1 MSVASTTE
9 LRADRDGGGAQ
20 STMDLD
26 SNRGAA
32 TSLSH
37 LIPTSHSLDREECSV
52 PSELTHRPPNVPAT
66 RNSGTPCAVCVACT
80 LILAESFCN
89 Y

>member
-52 PSELTHRPPNVPAT
+52 PSELTHRPPNVPQRHAIQAMHA
-66 RNSGTPCAVCVACT
+66 RSAGMHVH
-80 LILAESFCN
+80 FF
-89 Y
+89 